1 MHKYCLTLDLKDD
14 PELIA
19 EYEKYHTDIW
29 PGIRKSITDSGIINM
44 EIYRFDTRLFM
55 IMETDESFSFDKKA
69 QMDEASSEVQ
79 EWENLMLK
87 YQQPLKHAPKGGKW
101 VLMSKIFEL

>member
-1 MHKYCLTLDLKDD
+1 MPKYCLTLDLKDD

-19 EYEKYHTDIW
+19 EYERYHTAIW
-29 PGIRKSITDSGIINM
+29 PGIRKSITDSGITNM

-69 QMDEASSEVQ
+69 QMDAANNEVQ

-87 YQQPLKHAPKGGKW
+87 YQQPLKNAPTGEKW
-101 VLMSKIFEL
+101 VLMGKIFEL